1 MKRLIVAFLTL
12 TILIG
17 MQTGADAHNAK
28 GRMKILLK
36 KDVIAVNDMAYY
48 IKPYVH
54 KKKYKGKYKKNK
66 SRFYVKDFIKV
77 KQKKESVDVFFTVL
91 DVKEN
96 RTFED
101 SMAFTR
107 NRDGTWF
114 HIDEEGRKIAQVYA
128 YVDKKSYYYKKY
140 VLPGSRAGMVLAGIF
155 IFFRVRKRLNKNLE
169 PTFGYINYGTSRQ
182 CWWKRG

>member
-1 MKRLIVAFLTL
+1 MFLAPV
-12 TILIG
+12 ILFG
-17 MQTGADAHNAK
+17 MQTSADAHSARE
-28 GRMKILLK
+28 GMKILLK
-36 KDVIAVNDMAYY
+36 KDIIIAANDMAYY

-54 KKKYKGKYKKNK
+54 RKKYKGKYEKSK

-77 KQKKESVDVFFTVL
+77 KQKKESIDVFFTVL

-101 SMAFTR
+101 SMAFTK
-107 NRDGTWF
+107 NGDGTWSHF
-114 HIDEEGRKIAQVYA
+114 DEKRRKIAQVYT

-140 VLPGSRAGMVLAGIF
+140 VLPGSRAGMVLSGIF
-155 IFFRVRKRLNKNLE
+155 LFFMVNKRLNKNSE

-182 CWWKRG
+182 CWWKKG